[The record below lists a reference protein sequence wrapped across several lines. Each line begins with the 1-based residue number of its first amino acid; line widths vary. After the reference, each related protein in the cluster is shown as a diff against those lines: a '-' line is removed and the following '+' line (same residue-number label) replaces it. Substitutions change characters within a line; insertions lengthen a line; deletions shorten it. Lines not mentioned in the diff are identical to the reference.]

1 MFGDNVVVEHPDE
14 GMLSVK
20 VRRKRSICIIEMRGG
35 RGGWGEKLWLIEE
48 NGMYQGL
55 CTT

>member
-20 VRRKRSICIIEMRGG
+20 VRRKSSLLSICMIIMRE
-35 RGGWGEKLWLIEE
+35 GEGSGVR
-48 NGMYQGL
+48 NCG
-55 CTT
+55 